1 MKAKKQQKTTWKD
14 SGHDDLRYLHE
25 MHKLPAEVIVET
37 FDEIGLALSVLE
49 HHLGLG
55 DPEKSHVLTETPIG
69 MVRIDRD
76 KVYHIVEKRQD
87 ARERY
92 VKYALAT
99 MRDPL
104 EVWIVE
110 YEDDDGKQEC
120 RHAYIGAFTGK
131 HQMLVVCAEVD
142 GKLLWNF
149 MQCDSKSLNKHRHG
163 DCVYRRDTKK

>member
-14 SGHDDLRYLHE
+14 SGHDDLRNLHE
-25 MHKLPAEVIVET
+25 MHKLPAEDIVDT
-37 FDEIGLALSVLE
+37 FDEIDLALIVLE
-49 HHLGLG
+49 HHLGLA
-55 DPEKSHVLTETPIG
+55 DAATSYVMVETPVG

-76 KVYHIVEKRQD
+76 KLYHIVEKRQD

-110 YEDDDGKQEC
+110 YEDDSGKQES
-120 RHAYIGAFTGK
+120 RHAYVGAFVGK
-131 HQMLVVCAEVD
+131 QQMLVICAETD

-149 MQCDSKSLNKHRHG
+149 MHCDSKSLNKHRHG
-163 DCVYRRDTKK
+163 DCLYRRCTKK